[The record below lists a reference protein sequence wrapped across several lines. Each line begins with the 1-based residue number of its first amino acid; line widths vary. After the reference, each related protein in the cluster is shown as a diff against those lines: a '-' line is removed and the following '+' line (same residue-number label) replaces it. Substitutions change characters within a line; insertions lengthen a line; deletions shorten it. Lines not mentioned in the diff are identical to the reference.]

1 MIFKLYKDGYFSYKK
16 FILNNITKLELSP
29 NEALVLIKLLDLYL
43 TNERTLRVESIS
55 EATNIHGNDVD
66 NILNNLLQ
74 LDYFSMYVENIDGVM
89 TEKFTVEPFF
99 KRVES
104 LYLDDNNNSKEIDK
118 IFALIERK
126 TRKMLTNNDYNFI
139 NSLIE
144 DGNTLDDITNAIT
157 TLEKGRYDITLKNI
171 ARQLEHN
178 DVKSKTDPRLDDFFK
193 KIGIR

>member
-126 TRKMLTNNDYNFI
+126 TRKMLTNNDYTFI

>member
-43 TNERTLRVESIS
+43 TNERTLRVEFIS

>member
-1 MIFKLYKDGYFSYKK
+1 
-16 FILNNITKLELSP
+16 
-29 NEALVLIKLLDLYL
+29 
-43 TNERTLRVESIS
+43 
-55 EATNIHGNDVD
+55 
-66 NILNNLLQ
+66 
-74 LDYFSMYVENIDGVM
+74 M

-104 LYLDDNNNSKEIDK
+104 LYLDDNNKSKEIDK

>member
-1 MIFKLYKDGYFSYKK
+1 MIFKLYKDGYFRYKK

>member
-104 LYLDDNNNSKEIDK
+104 LYLDDNNKSKEIDK

>member
-178 DVKSKTDPRLDDFFK
+178 DAKSKTDPRLDDFFK